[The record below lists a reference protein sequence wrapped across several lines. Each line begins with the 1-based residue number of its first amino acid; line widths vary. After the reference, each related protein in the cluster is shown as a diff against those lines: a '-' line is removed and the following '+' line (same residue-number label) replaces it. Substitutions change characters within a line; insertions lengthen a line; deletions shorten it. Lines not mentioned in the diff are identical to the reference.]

1 MKKMKKTTTTSKLFA
16 FGSRTLG
23 SRTLAFFLFVSLC
36 WTLSP
41 SWAKKVNEGGGYAG
55 SDKEKMEKTGKAVNV
70 IGVGPPIVELE
81 CKPGEKKT
89 FTIKVDNSNP
99 DPAGVTILSFGMVAA
114 GFKEIIQKPIS
125 SLPPNALVRHTVVE
139 TPYLTIPPRSYKE
152 VSVTID
158 VPEGLTGT
166 QYVSLSAAST
176 GYSEQHGYVRKSEY
190 EAGVDMGMQ
199 PAVGVTVKCNMIGT
213 MKYAL
218 SLDKL
223 ATQKISGNEPTTLSG
238 VIKNIGNG
246 EVITVPA
253 LVLLNSSNQ
262 VAARLKA
269 DNRVTMVPGGSY
281 DVSFKSLFTNVPSG
295 KYKAVFAI
303 SDPKYQLAPI
313 TREVTVH

>member
-1 MKKMKKTTTTSKLFA
+1 MKKTKKITRLFV
-16 FGSRTLG
+16 FT
-23 SRTLAFFLFVSLC
+23 FLFLISFC
-36 WTLSP
+36 WSISP
-41 SWAKKVNEGGGYAG
+41 SLAKKSDSGGGGGYAG

-70 IGVGPPIVELE
+70 IGVGPPIVDLE
-81 CKPGEKKT
+81 CTAGEKKT

-99 DPAGVTILSFGMVAA
+99 DPAGVTVLSFGMVTTGA
-114 GFKEIIQKPIS
+114 KDIIQKPIA
-125 SLPPNALVRHTVVE
+125 SLPPNALVRHTIIE

-152 VSVTID
+152 VSITID
-158 VPEGLTGT
+158 VPDGLTGT

-176 GYSEQHGYVRKSEY
+176 GYSDQHGYVRKSEY

-223 ATQKISGNEPTTLSG
+223 ENHKASGNEPTTLSG

-262 VAARLKA
+262 VAGRLKS
-269 DNRVTMVPGGSY
+269 DSRVTMVPGGIY
-281 DVSFKSLFTNVPSG
+281 DVNFKSLFSNVPAG
-295 KYKAVFAI
+295 TYKAVFSI
-303 SDPKYQLAPI
+303 SDPKYQLTPI
-313 TREVTVH
+313 TREVVVH